1 MNVVRMMR
9 KKEEK
14 KEGREERKNKEEE
27 AGSLNVRLAFHLLDQ
42 CYFQYNTVTWIVSNI
57 QAVSIGSHLCG

>member
-1 MNVVRMMR
+1 MVTNVVRMMR
-9 KKEEK
+9 KKEGK

-42 CYFQYNTVTWIVSNI
+42 CYFQYNTVT
-57 QAVSIGSHLCG
+57 